1 MNMQAH
7 NGMARAVARTAGL
20 PGALRRWLLTRM
32 FGRIVPFLGTAGL
45 RFESVAPRR
54 VVVQLKNKR
63 RVQNHIGGVHAAA
76 TALLAETASG
86 FVMGMNV
93 PDDKLLL
100 LKSMKLD
107 YLQRASGDLRAE
119 ATLSDVQLRALSSDE
134 KGNTLVA
141 VSVSDATG
149 AEPVVCEMIWA
160 WVPKQRKQQ
169 EAT

>member
-1 MNMQAH
+1 MQAN

-20 PGALRRWLLTRM
+20 PGTLGRWLLTRM
-32 FGRIVPFLGTAGL
+32 FGRIVPFLGTAGV
-45 RFESVAPRR
+45 RFESVGRHR
-54 VVVQLKNKR
+54 VVVRLRNRR

-119 ATLSDVQLRALSSDE
+119 ASLSDAQIQALCSEE
-134 KGNTLVA
+134 KGNTPVT
-141 VSVSDATG
+141 VTVSDASG

-160 WVPKQRKQQ
+160 WVPKQRKPQ
-169 EAT
+169 EAA